1 MKKLQLVSASLFL
14 FALSVVS
21 LAQIQNGQFT
31 GVVAD
36 PSGAAIANA
45 KVTVINNATS
55 LSVTTTTNASGLYT
69 FKEMPPGAYKI
80 TTEAGGFKTASHT
93 GLTLNAGTIQRVD
106 FKMELGQAHEIVEVS
121 GETAPVEVEDSKL
134 STTVS
139 STQISNLPLNGRNV
153 FDLMQL
159 APGAVNVM
167 GIDFENGHNTVVNG
181 LREDFN
187 GFLINGV
194 SNKGLSG
201 GVVNTPIQDTVQEF
215 QQLQLNVSAQYG
227 NSAGSINN
235 LVTKS
240 GTNAFHGSAWEYVR
254 NDVFDANQY
263 FLNQQPDPN
272 KDPNGTLCT
281 AGDTSKCF
289 KPPVRFNQFGG
300 TIGGPIIKDKLFFFG
315 SYQGDRFSTTGT
327 PQTVLVE
334 SQQWRDSV
342 ATAFPNSVANLL
354 YSNFKPKLPGIN
366 PISLDQYV
374 PATKAAITSGG
385 VTVAAGTPDYSGYL
399 CPDNTTP
406 AFAAKFATLLGVTA
420 TDQAIMNAGGCKTT
434 PGLTTGV
441 ANRLAPFQ
449 LQSVAIFGSQIQSL
463 GNLFNGNEGSA
474 RLDYNPN
481 PANRIYAQ
489 YNYFKETDGF
499 GPCNAAC
506 TRGFTNPERILQ
518 PTGQISWVH
527 TFSPSVLN
535 ELRVGYT
542 QNNNPLINAAIPG
555 VPQVGA
561 GGTLDDGTAG
571 FGSYSGYPQTFV
583 EHIYTYS
590 DMVSISHGNHNIKI
604 GADFRRNLENS
615 TFSVARP
622 SYEVFDSIFFAADA
636 TAEEDAGVDPGICTP
651 PCKSF
656 NQNPQA
662 QLSSNV
668 RHWRNLEVG
677 AYVQDDWKVTRR
689 FTLNLG
695 LRYDLFTRHS
705 EEDNLATTFI
715 PGQGND
721 PLAWVVNANNPKN
734 CTTPQQQALAQL
746 AGVCGPGGFAPSSS
760 LGKGDHNNFGPRFGF
775 AYDVFGDG
783 RTSLRGGFGVS
794 YEGTLYNPL
803 SNSRWNL
810 PYYSFNFADNALNGD
825 NKTIIYGPTICSS
838 TSCAPD
844 PTAKPTFTGPP
855 TNPGQGV
862 GAQATG
868 NLTGWAPFN
877 PNVAILTGIIFPQG
891 VRDPYVYNYFLSL
904 QRELPGKIVLETDY
918 VGTTGHK
925 IFRAENI
932 NRHPGSVLPSTA
944 CITDNF
950 GRNWCGNDGFA
961 NNNYGNL
968 RAWENVVNSNYNS
981 LQLTVKKPMGHGLLF
996 NVNYTY
1002 SHAID
1007 DGSTWHSGATT
1018 ANGAAAGE
1026 GYTTDQTLPQ
1036 LDRGNALFDI
1046 RQRLVLNYVWQLP
1059 GQNMKGFLGAILGG
1073 WSYNGI
1079 WAFQSGPHWEPYTSR
1094 AASLSGNSDPTQGP
1108 LTGCYAVPFVA
1119 ANCTNSGGDYNLD
1132 HGRND
1137 RPDSSIANF
1146 APNRSSFEKGW
1157 CPGGSIKSGDC
1168 AGNGGV
1174 PSQVGLPIFSAPC
1187 LGCSSDLGRNTFLGP
1202 GAWYADMTLSKNFKL
1217 TERFNLKFDAQG
1229 FNVFNHANFILATAG
1244 GGAHNK
1250 ITDGAFGQAAGTLN
1264 ARNIQL
1270 GLKLSF

>member
-1 MKKLQLVSASLFL
+1 MKKLLWSLAFLSVLGLAVSA
-14 FALSVVS
+14 
-21 LAQIQNGQFT
+21 LAQVQNGAFT
-31 GVVAD
+31 GTVTD
-36 PSGAAIANA
+36 PSGAAVPNA
-45 KVTVINNATS
+45 KVTITN
-55 LSVTTTTNASGLYT
+55 LGTNASVAITTNNTGL
-69 FKEMPPGAYKI
+69 FNARELPPGTYRLSA
-80 TTEAGGFKTASHT
+80 EAPGFKTFT
-93 GLTLNAGTIQRVD
+93 NNNIVLNAGTNQRVD
-106 FKMELGQAHEIVEVS
+106 FKMSLGQAREVVEVS
-121 GETAPVEVEDSKL
+121 GEAAAVNTEDAKL
-134 STTVS
+134 ATTVGA
-139 STQISNLPLNGRNV
+139 TQISNLPLNGRNV
-153 FDLMQL
+153 YDLIQM
-159 APGAVNVM
+159 APGAVNVA
-167 GIDFENGHNTVVNG
+167 GVDFENGHNTVVNG

-201 GVVNTPIQDTVQEF
+201 GVVTTPVQDTVQEF
-215 QQLQLNVSAQYG
+215 QQLELNVSAQYG

-240 GTNAFHGSAWEYVR
+240 GTNSFHGSAWEYVR

-263 FLNQQPDPN
+263 FLNQQPDPR

-289 KPPVRFNQFGG
+289 KPAVRFNQFGG
-300 TIGGPIIKDKLFFFG
+300 TFGGPVIKDKLFFFG
-315 SYQGDRFSTTGT
+315 SYQGDRFSTVAPPT
-327 PQTVLVE
+327 TVQVE
-334 SQQWRDSV
+334 SQQWRDTV
-342 ATAFPNSVANLL
+342 AAAFPNSVANLL
-354 YSNFKPKLPGIN
+354 YSNFKPLLPGIN
-366 PISLDQYV
+366 PVSLNNYVPLSQSTDPNGTQVTSYGKISTYV
-374 PATKAAITSGG
+374 PAN
-385 VTVAAGTPDYSGYL
+385 VAPAGTPIFAGYL
-399 CPDNTTP
+399 CPDNNSS
-406 AFAAKFATLLGVTA
+406 FYAAKFAHLLGVTP
-420 TDQAIMNAGGCKTT
+420 TDIAIMNAQKCSAT
-434 PGLTTGV
+434 PGPVTGV
-441 ANRLAPFQ
+441 ADRTAPFE
-449 LQSVAIFGSQIQSL
+449 LSSVAVFGSQIQTL
-463 GNLFNGNEGSA
+463 GNLFNGTEASG
-474 RLDYNPN
+474 RLDFNPN
-481 PANRIYAQ
+481 SANRIYAQ
-489 YNYFKETDGF
+489 YNYFKETDKF
-499 GPCNAAC
+499 GPCLAPC

-518 PTGQISWVH
+518 PSAQFSWVH
-527 TFSPSVLN
+527 TFSPHVLN

-555 VPQVGA
+555 VPQIGGA
-561 GGTLDDGTAG
+561 GLLDDGSAG

-590 DMVSISHGNHNIKI
+590 DMVSISHGNHNMKV

-622 SYEVFDSIFFAADA
+622 SYEVFDPVFFAADA
-636 TAEEDAGVDPGICTP
+636 PAEETAGVDPGICSP

-656 NQNPQA
+656 NQNPIP
-662 QLSSNV
+662 QLASNG

-677 AYVQDDWKVTRR
+677 AYFQDDWKVTRR
-689 FTLNLG
+689 LTLNLG
-695 LRYDLFTRHS
+695 LRWDLFTRHT

-715 PGQGND
+715 PGPGTNALD
-721 PLAWVVNANNPKN
+721 WVTNANNPNN
-734 CTTPQQQALAQL
+734 CVTPSQIALAQL
-746 AGVCGPGGFAPSSS
+746 AGECGPGGFAPSPR
-760 LGKGDHNNFGPRFGF
+760 LGKGDHNNFGPRVGF
-775 AYDVFGDG
+775 AWDVLGDG
-783 RTSLRGGFGVS
+783 KTSFRGGFGVS

-810 PYYSFNFADNALNGD
+810 PYYSFNFADNVLNGD
-825 NKTIIYGPTICSS
+825 VNTVIYGPTTCNASGCTPS
-838 TSCAPD
+838 GAT
-844 PTAKPTFTGPP
+844 PTFTGPA
-855 TNPGQGV
+855 TNPGQGL

-868 NLTGWAPFN
+868 NLTGWAPSN

-904 QRELPGKIVLETDY
+904 QHEFPGRFVLETNY

-932 NRHPGSVLPSTA
+932 NRHPASVLPPTA

-968 RAWENVVNSNYNS
+968 RAWENDVNSNYNA
-981 LQLTVKKPMGHGLLF
+981 LQVSVKKQMTHGVLL

-1007 DGSTWHSGATT
+1007 EGSTWHSGATT

-1036 LDRGNALFDI
+1036 IDRGNALFDI

-1059 GQNMKGFLGAILGG
+1059 GQNLKGVLGALLGG

-1079 WAFQSGPHWEPYTSR
+1079 WAFQTGAHWEPYTSS
-1094 AASLSGNSDPTQGP
+1094 AAKLSGNSDPTLGP
-1108 LTGCYAVPFVA
+1108 LTGCFAVPFIA

-1137 RPDSSIANF
+1137 RPNSTIANF
-1146 APNRSSFEKGW
+1146 APSRAMFEKGW
-1157 CPGGSIKSGDC
+1157 
-1168 AGNGGV
+1168 AGV
-1174 PSQVGLPIFSAPC
+1174 PGANVPIFSSPC
-1187 LGCSSDLGRNTFLGP
+1187 LGCVGNLGRNTFLGP
-1202 GAWYADMTLSKNFKL
+1202 GAWYADMTLSKNIKI
-1217 TERFNLKFDAQG
+1217 TERVNLKFDAQG
-1229 FNVFNHANFILATAG
+1229 FNVFNHANFIMATAG

-1250 ITDGAFGQAAGTLN
+1250 ITDSSFGQAAGTLN

>member
-1 MKKLQLVSASLFL
+1 MKKLQFCLVL
-14 FALSVVS
+14 LSV
-21 LAQIQNGQFT
+21 LALALGAVAQVQNGQFT
-31 GVVAD
+31 GAVTD
-36 PSGAAIANA
+36 PSGAAIPNA
-45 KVTVINNATS
+45 KVTATNNGTN
-55 LSVTTTTNASGLYT
+55 LSVSTTTNQSGVYTIKELPIGNYKVSVEAS
-69 FKEMPPGAYKI
+69 
-80 TTEAGGFKTASHT
+80 GFKTSTNA
-93 GLTLNAGTIQRVD
+93 GLTMNAGTIEHVD
-106 FKMELGQAHEIVEVS
+106 FKMQLGETKEVVEVT
-121 GETAPVEVEDSKL
+121 GEAAAINTEDSKL
-134 STTVS
+134 STTVT

-153 FDLMQL
+153 YDLMQM

-167 GIDFENGHNTVVNG
+167 GTDFENGHGTVVNG

-201 GVVNTPIQDTVQEF
+201 GVVNTPIQDTVAEF
-215 QQLQLNVSAQYG
+215 QQLQLNMSAQYG
-227 NSAGSINN
+227 NSAGGINN

-240 GTNAFHGSAWEYVR
+240 GTNSFHGSAWWYVR
-254 NDVFDANQY
+254 NDVLDANTY

-281 AGDTSKCF
+281 SGHTNDCF

-300 TIGGPIIKDKLFFFG
+300 TFGGPIIKDKLFFFG
-315 SYQGDRFSTTGT
+315 SYQGDRFKTTGT

-334 SQQWRDSV
+334 SQQWRDTV
-342 ATAFPNSVANLL
+342 AAAFPNSTANLL
-354 YSNFKPKLPGIN
+354 YSNFKPALPGVN
-366 PISLDQYV
+366 PISLDQY
-374 PATKAAITSGG
+374 TGG
-385 VTVAAGTPDYSGYL
+385 NYTGYL
-399 CPDNTTP
+399 CPFDSS
-406 AFAAKFATLLGVTA
+406 AQAAALATKFRSLLGVTSTDIANA
-420 TDQAIMNAGGCKTT
+420 TGTCALS
-434 PGLTTGV
+434 LTNGF
-441 ANRLAPFQ
+441 ANRAAPFQ
-449 LQSVAIFGSQIQSL
+449 LQSVAIYGSQIQSI
-463 GNLFNGNEGSA
+463 GNLFNGNEASL
-474 RLDYNPN
+474 RMDYNPN
-481 PANRIYAQ
+481 ASNRIYAQ
-489 YNYFKETDGF
+489 YNFFKETDAF

-518 PTGQISWVH
+518 PNAQLSWVH
-527 TFSPSVLN
+527 TFSPTILN

-542 QNNNPLINAAIPG
+542 QNNNPLITAAIPG

-590 DMVSISHGNHNIKI
+590 DMVSISHGNHNMKI
-604 GADFRRNLENS
+604 GADFRRNIENS

-622 SYEVFDSIFFAADA
+622 SYEVFDSLFFAADA
-636 TAEEDAGVDPGICTP
+636 PAEEDAGVDPGICAP
-651 PCKSF
+651 PCSAF
-656 NQNPQA
+656 NQNPQG
-662 QLSSNV
+662 QLSSNT

-677 AYVQDDWKVTRR
+677 VYFQDDWKISKRL
-689 FTLNLG
+689 TLNLG
-695 LRYDLFTRHS
+695 MRWDLFTRHS

-715 PGQGND
+715 PGPGNNQ
-721 PLAWVVNANNPKN
+721 LAWVVGANSPAGCNNDPSKI
-734 CTTPQQQALAQL
+734 ALAQL
-746 AGVCGPGGFAPSSS
+746 AGVCGPGGFAPSTS
-760 LGKGDHNNFGPRFGF
+760 LGKGDHNNFGPRVGF

-783 RTSLRGGFGVS
+783 KTSLRGGFGMS

-810 PYYSFNFADNALNGD
+810 PYYSFNFADNFLNGD
-825 NKTIIYGPTICSS
+825 VNTVIYGPTAC
-838 TSCAPD
+838 TGTTCT
-844 PTAKPTFTGPP
+844 PTTAQPTFTGPAS
-855 TNPGQGV
+855 NPGQGV

-891 VRDPYVYNYFLSL
+891 VRDPYVYNYFLSI
-904 QRELPGKIVLETDY
+904 QREILPKWTVELDY

-932 NRHPGSVLPSTA
+932 NRYPGSVLPVGST
-944 CITDNF
+944 ITDNF
-950 GRNWCGNDGFA
+950 GRSWNGNGGFA

-981 LQLTVKKPMGHGLLF
+981 LQASLKKQMSHGLLL

-1007 DGSTWHSGATT
+1007 AGSTWHSGATT

-1026 GYTTDQTLPQ
+1026 GYTTDFTLPQ
-1036 LDRGNALFDI
+1036 LDRGNSLFDI
-1046 RQRLVLNYVWQLP
+1046 RQRLVFNYVWQLP
-1059 GQNMKGFLGAILGG
+1059 GQNLKGVTGAILGG

-1079 WAFQSGPHWEPYTSR
+1079 WSFQTGAHWEPYIST
-1094 AASLSGNSDPTQGP
+1094 AARLREISNDTTACTAADVNTGNCQN
-1108 LTGCYAVPFVA
+1108 L
-1119 ANCTNSGGDYNLD
+1119 GGDYNLD

-1137 RPDSSIANF
+1137 RPNSSM
-1146 APNRSSFEKGW
+1146 SSFDPGRNLWKTGW
-1157 CPGGSIKSGDC
+1157 ND
-1168 AGNGGV
+1168 ANGNPLPGV
-1174 PSQVGLPIFSAPC
+1174 PLFSSPC
-1187 LGCSSDLGRNTFLGP
+1187 LGCTGNLGRNTFVGP
-1202 GAWYADMTLSKNFKL
+1202 GMWSADMTLSKNFKI
-1217 TERFNLKFDAQG
+1217 TERLNLKFEAQG

-1264 ARNIQL
+1264 ARNLQF